1 MHEKQNNFQRLVE
14 VHLPV
19 LMKEDWFV
27 KKMEGITICYICLL
41 RNITWLELG
50 WDKISDSHSILI
62 IQKLILQSE
71 KNTRLAIL

>member
-41 RNITWLELG
+41 RSITWLELG
-50 WDKISDSHSILI
+50 WDKISDSQSILI